1 MKVLVV
7 DDSPLMRSIIHNILH
22 AAGHHTE
29 VAENGAVA
37 LEMVKKV
44 DPDVLTMDVEMPVM
58 GGLECLER
66 LMATDPRPVVMLSTL
81 TAEGAETALTA
92 LELGA
97 VDVMGKPRR
106 SDGGLRNAQD
116 RILAKVE
123 AAATAQVRR
132 RGVEHAAEVEPDSA
146 TLPSGP
152 RLVVIGAS
160 TGGPPVVSDLLT
172 CLPADYP
179 LPIVVAL
186 HMPEGFTGRFV
197 ARMARKSR
205 GLRIVEVTDSMPI
218 EPGTAYLAPGGRD
231 LEVTESTGRLVAHPR
246 PIDEGSI
253 WHPGVGRLV
262 TSAMEVIDPQQ
273 IVSVML
279 TGMGDDG
286 AAAMAELRRRGGLT
300 VAESRD
306 SAVIFGMPGA
316 LVEASGA
323 SLVLHR
329 DQIRAHLKSLAQR
342 VC

>member
-1 MKVLVV
+1 
-7 DDSPLMRSIIHNILH
+7 
-22 AAGHHTE
+22 
-29 VAENGAVA
+29 
-37 LEMVKKV
+37 
-44 DPDVLTMDVEMPVM
+44 

-106 SDGGLRNAQD
+106 SDGGLRNAKD

-123 AAATAQVRR
+123 AAATARVRCR
-132 RGVEHAAEVEPDSA
+132 SVEEADPEVPLEGPS
-146 TLPSGP
+146 LPNAP

-186 HMPEGFTGRFV
+186 HMPEGFTGKFV
-197 ARMARKSR
+197 ERMGRNSR
-205 GLRIVEVTDSMPI
+205 GLRIVEVTNSMPL
-218 EPGTAYLAPGGRD
+218 EPGTAYVASGGRD
-231 LEVTESTGRLVAHPR
+231 LEVVESTGRLMAHPR

-262 TSAMEVIDPQQ
+262 RSAMEVIDPQEL
-273 IVSVML
+273 VAVML

-286 AAAMAELRRRGGLT
+286 AEAMAELRHRGGLT
-300 VAESRD
+300 VAESED

-316 LVEASGA
+316 LVQASGA

-329 DQIRAHLKSLAQR
+329 DQIRAHLMSLGQR